1 MEYLSLSFSKSSIRT
16 ILIDVIIVTLLCVT
30 PTVSHF
36 TGFSFYY
43 WEPMRIALFAGV
55 LLVRDKRNGYMLAV
69 LLPFSSMII
78 SGMPIPAICALMIVE
93 LLFNLFLFHHISQC
107 TNNVFVGMFAGILF
121 SKVVFHLC
129 KWGMMI
135 LGLLPVGHIIMN
147 WQIQLIVSVL
157 LAVVFAFISNFNK
170 RRYGRQ
176 TILL

>member
-1 MEYLSLSFSKSSIRT
+1 MDYLSLPLSKFSIRT
-16 ILIDVIIVTLLCVT
+16 ILIDVIIVALLCVT

-93 LLFNLFLFHHISQC
+93 LLLNLYLFHQISQC
-107 TNNVFVGMFAGILF
+107 TNIFVGMFAGILL
-121 SKVVFHLC
+121 SKAVFHLC
-129 KWGMMI
+129 KWGMMSI
-135 LGLLPVGHIIMN
+135 GLLPVEHIVVN
-147 WQIQLIVSVL
+147 WQIQVIVSLL
-157 LAVVFAFISNFNK
+157 LAVAFAFLSNFNK